1 MGKPR
6 ATARPLTRSLDP
18 LAGESLAGFLL
29 RLSCRLRVMPLQ
41 LARMTGCISGTSTQ
55 IGRRLLL
62 DLDIPAASAHTKS
75 TRHDG
80 QK

>member
-1 MGKPR
+1 M
-6 ATARPLTRSLDP
+6 DP

-62 DLDIPAASAHTKS
+62 DLDIPATSAHTKL
-75 TRHDG
+75 TRDDG